1 MPPDVVGDEWP
12 GKTGSL
18 CSRKSVS
25 WPIPS
30 WERRVSFQGLFTERG
45 AALLR
50 LHPLRHLEKRLTVA
64 FSEVMIALSGRN
76 PGLVAVQHPLEF
88 ASLRKV
94 RYALPYLTRFRGIQF
109 EYSNGSIQTGNIR
122 YALLVRGANVL
133 RQTEHH
139 GSIPPNFW
147 S

>member
-1 MPPDVVGDEWP
+1 
-12 GKTGSL
+12 
-18 CSRKSVS
+18 
-25 WPIPS
+25 
-30 WERRVSFQGLFTERG
+30 
-45 AALLR
+45 
-50 LHPLRHLEKRLTVA
+50 
-64 FSEVMIALSGRN
+64 MIALSGRN

-94 RYALPYLTRFRGIQF
+94 RYAFPYLTRFRGIQF
-109 EYSNGSIQTGNIR
+109 EHSNGSILTGNIR

-147 S
+147 SQPHLPTMHLRPPRPPYLMDLGNDNLVWLGM